1 MLEVLEHGGILENNI
16 MDRKKKTYKEINGTS
31 RIGDFLRSINKS
43 DLIGRVI
50 DSVGDVSKGD
60 VLGALKTLLTND
72 NSMTAEER
80 SYALEMVRLDIEKER
95 AISNRWTADLRWGNQ
110 LTKSIRPLVLIFLTV
125 SYIVGW
131 YLGYPL
137 DDISNVLTIVV
148 TAYFGGRSIEKATAL
163 RS

>member
-1 MLEVLEHGGILENNI
+1 
-16 MDRKKKTYKEINGTS
+16 MDKKKKTYKEIHGTT
-31 RIGDFLRSINKS
+31 RVGDFLRSINKS
-43 DLIGRVI
+43 GLIGRVV
-50 DSVGDVSKGD
+50 DSAVDASKGD
-60 VLGALKTLLTND
+60 ILGAIKTLLTTD
-72 NSMTAEER
+72 DSMTPEER

-163 RS
+163 RN